1 MAGNVSQMYHQIHL
15 RPGDRP
21 LHRFLYRDLGTG
33 DTPKVYEF
41 KRFILEGV
49 TAHFV
54 SSLLGNIMPD
64 LTRRL
69 THWELMQFQNTVK
82 WMI

>member
-1 MAGNVSQMYHQIHL
+1 MNKTI
-15 RPGDRP
+15 
-21 LHRFLYRDLGTG
+21 RFDGER
-33 DTPKVYEF
+33 YEVAVPWKQGLF
-41 KRFILEGV
+41 LEGV

-82 WMI
+82 WISDAIRTYGK

>member
-1 MAGNVSQMYHQIHL
+1 MYHQIL
-15 RPGDRP
+15 LGPEDRT
-21 LHRFLYRDLGTG
+21 LHRFSYRNLDSG

-54 SSLLGNIMPD
+54 SSLPGNIMPD
-64 LTRRL
+64 FTRRL
-69 THWELMQFQNTVK
+69 THWELMQF
-82 WMI
+82 